1 MHSLAAISE
10 LRSVVLCIASGD
22 SPRADESVWPDG
34 LTQLPKPDEL
44 SEALLP
50 LRACRRSSVKATQQE
65 VDRLVAAGFLADR
78 RHGNNRVVR
87 AVTDSPVSRPLT
99 ELLTV
104 TYGPLPV
111 LTEELRTVPGIAKAY
126 LYGSW
131 AARYS
136 GEPGPPPNDVDV
148 LVVGDADAD
157 ELDLAAQ
164 RAEQRLGGREVNIR
178 RVRARVWE
186 QPPKTDAFLA
196 SVRSRPLVEL
206 AVVDSK
212 LGK

>member
-1 MHSLAAISE
+1 MRTE
-10 LRSVVLCIASGD
+10 
-22 SPRADESVWPDG
+22 SP
-34 LTQLPKPDEL
+34 
-44 SEALLP
+44 ALLP
-50 LRACRRSSVKATQQE
+50 LLRSQVQGNLLALTYLNPAQEYTVTEAARRIGASVKATQQE

-78 RHGNNRVVR
+78 RHGNNRLVR

-99 ELLTV
+99 DLLTV

-111 LTEELRTVPGIAKAY
+111 LTEELRTVPGIARAY

-186 QPPKTDAFLA
+186 KPPKTDAFLA

-206 AVVDSK
+206 AVADIDVNA
-212 LGK
+212 

>member
-1 MHSLAAISE
+1 MSSTDEVAKAVHLLSDDPRRAHDLPHPVGTALARDDALGSDTEPLIGQMQE
-10 LRSVVLCIASGD
+10 YTV
-22 SPRADESVWPDG
+22 
-34 LTQLPKPDEL
+34 T
-44 SEALLP
+44 EA
-50 LRACRRSSVKATQQE
+50 ARRIGASVKATQQE

-78 RHGNNRVVR
+78 RHGNNRLVR
-87 AVTDSPVSRPLT
+87 AVTDSALSRPLT
-99 ELLTV
+99 DLLTV

-136 GEPGPPPNDVDV
+136 GEPGPPPNDVD
-148 LVVGDADAD
+148 AD
-157 ELDLAAQ
+157 ELDLAAP

-186 QPPKTDAFLA
+186 KPPKTDAFLA

-206 AVVDSK
+206 AVVDSEV
-212 LGK
+212 GA